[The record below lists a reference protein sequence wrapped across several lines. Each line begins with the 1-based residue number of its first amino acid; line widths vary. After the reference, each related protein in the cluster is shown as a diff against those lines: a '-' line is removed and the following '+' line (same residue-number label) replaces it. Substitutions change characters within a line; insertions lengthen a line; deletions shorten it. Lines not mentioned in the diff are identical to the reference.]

1 MNRRQFLVTSAGLAS
16 AGALHSCGLPVTP
29 QLAFSGSI
37 LGASHEIG
45 HLLRGGSVPAPSLE
59 RKIPVVIVGAG
70 VAGLSAGWKLSKAG
84 FHDFE
89 ILELES
95 EVGGNSR
102 CGENAVS
109 AYPWGAHYVPLPTPE
124 SRAVRE
130 LFEEIGVIEGYSS
143 SGQPI
148 YQEKYLCFS
157 PQERLYIHG
166 RWQDGLL
173 PMVGITQK
181 DLDQYD
187 RFREMTL
194 RYKARRGRDGRR
206 AFAIPM
212 ELSSRDQ
219 DLLALDQLS
228 FSDFLAR
235 NGFDSVPLNWYL
247 NYACRDDYGCLYSN
261 VSAWA
266 GLHYFASRDNGGGE
280 GEDSTVLTWPE
291 GNGWIIKQLR
301 SKIQSRITLNA
312 LAFRIETCPER
323 LLIDVY
329 RPKENRTIRLNT
341 QDVVLACPRYLAK
354 HLLAGSS
361 LPPEP
366 FIGEFQYAPWM
377 VANLTLKEFPIVRN
391 GVPIAWDNVIYGSNS
406 LGYVVATHQTLR
418 THLRETV
425 FTYYYPLTGSSA
437 VQERN
442 RLLETDWKTWAESIL
457 HDLARPHPEIADLV
471 AHLDIFRW
479 GHAMVRPRPGF
490 IWGEARRKAA
500 EPTGNVFFAHSDL
513 SGFSLFEE
521 AQYRG
526 ILAAERI
533 LTKHHISFSSSL

>member
-1 MNRRQFLVTSAGLAS
+1 MNRRQFLLTSAGLVS
-16 AGALHSCGLPVTP
+16 AEALHSCASRVKSDLP
-29 QLAFSGSI
+29 FSGSI
-37 LGASHEIG
+37 LGASHQIG
-45 HLLRGGSVPAPSLE
+45 HLLRGGRIPAPTLE
-59 RKIPVVIVGAG
+59 RTIPVLIVGAG

-84 FHDFE
+84 FQDFE

-109 AYPWGAHYVPLPTPE
+109 AYPWGAHYVPLPARE

-130 LFEEIGVIEGYSS
+130 LFEELGVIEGYSS

-148 YQEKYLCFS
+148 YEEKYLCFS

-173 PMVGITQK
+173 PTVGVTQR

-187 RFREMTL
+187 RFKEMVL
-194 RYKARRGRDGRR
+194 RYKARRGRDGRK

-228 FSDFLAR
+228 FYDFLVR

-247 NYACRDDYGCLYSN
+247 NYACRDDYGCVYTD

-266 GLHYFASRDNGGGE
+266 GLHYFASRDNGPE

-291 GNGWIIKQLR
+291 GNGWIIKKLR
-301 SKIQSRITLNA
+301 DKLQARITANA
-312 LAFRIETCPER
+312 LAFRIEASSERLFVDVYCPE
-323 LLIDVY
+323 
-329 RPKENRTIRLNT
+329 ENRTTRMIAEE
-341 QDVVLACPRYLAK
+341 VVLACPRYLAR
-354 HLLAGSS
+354 LLFAGNR

-366 FIGEFQYAPWM
+366 FIDDFQYAPWM
-377 VANLTLKEFPIVRN
+377 VANLTLKEFPIVRS
-391 GVPIAWDNVIYGSNS
+391 GASIAWDNVIYGSDS

-418 THLRETV
+418 THLRQTV
-425 FTYYYPLTGSSA
+425 FTYYHPLTGSSP
-437 VQERN
+437 VTERN
-442 RLLETDWKTWAESIL
+442 RLLETDWKTWAGFIL
-457 HDLARPHPEIADLV
+457 KDLAKPHPEIMGLV
-471 AHLDIFRW
+471 AQLDIFRW

-500 EPTGNVFFAHSDL
+500 EPRGNVLFAHSDL

-526 ILAAERI
+526 VLAAEHI
-533 LTKHHISFSSSL
+533 LAKHRISFSSSL